1 MKGVFDTA
9 KRLLP
14 FILLCLNLFG
24 QSKKRIRKRRSKAMP
39 TIQEL
44 KDQSAVIIDQAYAEG
59 VTAGGAGGAIYTQEQ
74 LDQAVGAAV
83 AAEQVA
89 AAENLA
95 LVKQAIKSNLQNL
108 NTQEAAAE
116 QAAVDQA

>member
-59 VTAGGAGGAIYTQEQ
+59 LAAGQAGGTMYSQEQ
-74 LDQAVGAAV
+74 LDQAVATAV

-116 QAAVDQA
+116 QAAVDNA

>member
-1 MKGVFDTA
+1 
-9 KRLLP
+9 
-14 FILLCLNLFG
+14 
-24 QSKKRIRKRRSKAMP
+24 MP

-95 LVKQAIKSNLQNL
+95 LVKQAIKSNLANL

-116 QAAVDQA
+116 QAAVDNA